1 MRKYQLND
9 YGEIVGGWQAY
20 TSAGQE
26 ELEAKRRA
34 RLLRVMRQACKRE
47 LTPRQQQM
55 VQLYFFENLTMPMI
69 AHRLGVNKSTV
80 SRCIGAAKRRIA
92 PCVRYFM

>member
-20 TSAGQE
+20 QAEQE
-26 ELEAKRRA
+26 TDREQQREQ
-34 RLLRVMRQACKRE
+34 LLQVMRKACRQE

-69 AHRLGVNKSTV
+69 AQRLGVNKSTV

-92 PCVRYFM
+92 PCVKYFM

>member
-9 YGEIVGGWQAY
+9 YGETLGGWQAY
-20 TSAGQE
+20 TEGERNQW
-26 ELEAKRRA
+26 EAKRRA
-34 RLLRVMRQACKRE
+34 RLLQVIRKASRQE

-55 VQLYFFENLTMPMI
+55 VELYFFENLTMPMI